1 MFSLM
6 PILMF
11 TGCPKVLQD
20 LDLDQY
26 KPTVRLKNLDVQDV
40 NFQGA
45 DTEFVFNV
53 RNPNPIAVT
62 LANLTYDLDLAGV
75 NFFTGQKPDGMS
87 LDAAADTE
95 LRIPVNVQFANLIK
109 LAGDIKGA
117 DNVPFGLKGNIG
129 FNTPIGV
136 IELPYDESGEFPMLQ
151 KPDIS
156 FQGLRVTDLA
166 VLQNKA
172 SLGLD
177 LNVTH
182 KQASILNFQD
192 FKYDMYLKGTKVG
205 GGTIAQFATIEP
217 NETGVVTIPIDLNL
231 LEAGTAIVG
240 AIKDRDE
247 IKVRLDA
254 DLNVD
259 TPFGVLPLDLDKS
272 KMLQLK

>member
-1 MFSLM
+1 MFALM
-6 PILMF
+6 PLMF
-11 TGCPKVLQD
+11 IGCPKILQD

-26 KPTVRLKNLDVQDV
+26 KPTVQFKNLDVQDV
-40 NFQGA
+40 NFTGA

-53 RNPNPIAVT
+53 RNPNPISVT
-62 LANLTYDLDLAGV
+62 LASLTYDLDLAGV
-75 NFFTGQKPDGMS
+75 NFFTGEKPKGMS
-87 LDAAADTE
+87 LGAAADTE

-109 LAGDIKGA
+109 LTGDIKGK

-129 FNTPIGV
+129 FNTPLGV
-136 IELPYDESGEFPMLQ
+136 IELPYDEGGEFPMLQ
-151 KPDIS
+151 KPEIS

-166 VLQNKA
+166 LLQNKA

-205 GGTIAQFATIEP
+205 GGTIGQFATIEP
-217 NETGVVTIPIDLNL
+217 NETGLVTIPIDLNL
-231 LEAGTAIVG
+231 LQAGTAIVS
-240 AIKDRDE
+240 AIKDRDQV
-247 IKVRLDA
+247 KVRLDA

-259 TPFGVLPLDLDKS
+259 TPFGILPLDIDKS
-272 KMLQLK
+272 KMLQLQ

>member
-26 KPTVRLKNLDVQDV
+26 KPTVRFKNLDVQDV

-53 RNPNPIAVT
+53 RNPNPISVT

-87 LDAAADTE
+87 LDATADTE
-95 LRIPVNVQFANLIK
+95 LRIPVNVNFANLIK
-109 LAGDIKGA
+109 LAGDIKGK

-166 VLQNKA
+166 VLQNRA

-231 LEAGTAIVG
+231 LEAGTAIVS
-240 AIKDRDE
+240 AIKDRDQ

-272 KMLQLK
+272 KMLQLQ